1 MAPTLLDVDPSALIF
16 VALAVAWAVYLVP
29 KALEQNAAAEDGTK
43 SRASVAISKSRRI
56 LARREATGKDS
67 TDLVTEKSSKKSE
80 PEGEAEIEVD
90 EAEEPA
96 PRPVPMAVR
105 RRAAR
110 AAAKRRSIVLGVL
123 VFGLVVVGAL
133 AGFGVFGP
141 VWIAIP
147 GALVAAWLVT
157 CRLSVRHQ
165 REVWAR
171 IPFPEDIPEPAPAA
185 PPRVTFDI
193 DQDTGDLVAVVE
205 HDDTGEQLPAGS
217 WKPVETPLPT
227 YVSKEAAPRR
237 TVRTIDLDAT
247 GVWSSG
253 RNAADSELVRQAE
266 EAERA
271 AAEAAEAARARA
283 TGT

>member
-29 KALEQNAAAEDGTK
+29 KALEQTATAEDGTK
-43 SRASVAISKSRRI
+43 SRASAAISKSRRI

-67 TDLVTEKSSKKSE
+67 TDLVTEKSSKK
-80 PEGEAEIEVD
+80 PEVEADPEQVS
-90 EAEEPA
+90 A

-123 VFGLVVVGAL
+123 VLGLAVVGAL
-133 AGFGVFGP
+133 AGFGVIGP

-147 GALVAAWLVT
+147 AGLVAAWLVT

-171 IPFPEDIPEPAPAA
+171 IPFPEDIPEPEPVA
-185 PPRVTFDI
+185 PPRDTFDI

-205 HDDTGEQLPAGS
+205 LDDTGEQLPAGA

-271 AAEAAEAARARA
+271 AAAAAAEARGRA
-283 TGT
+283 TGS

>member
-1 MAPTLLDVDPSALIF
+1 MDPSALIF

-29 KALEQNAAAEDGTK
+29 KALEQTATAEDGTK
-43 SRASVAISKSRRI
+43 SRASAAISKSRRI

-67 TDLVTEKSSKKSE
+67 TDLVTEKSPKK
-80 PEGEAEIEVD
+80 PEAEA
-90 EAEEPA
+90 EAIPEPA

-123 VFGLVVVGAL
+123 VLGLAVVGAL

-147 GALVAAWLVT
+147 GALVVAWLVT
-157 CRLSVRHQ
+157 CRVSVRHQ

-171 IPFPEDIPEPAPAA
+171 IPFPEDIPEPEPVA

-205 HDDTGEQLPAGS
+205 HDDTGEHLPAGA

-271 AAEAAEAARARA
+271 AAEAAEAARGRA
-283 TGT
+283 TGS

>member
-1 MAPTLLDVDPSALIF
+1 MDPSALIF

-29 KALEQNAAAEDGTK
+29 KALEQSAAAEDGTK
-43 SRASVAISKSRRI
+43 SRASAAISKSRRI

-67 TDLVTEKSSKKSE
+67 TDLVTEKSAK
-80 PEGEAEIEVD
+80 PEAEA
-90 EAEEPA
+90 EAAAEPV
-96 PRPVPMAVR
+96 PRAVPMAVR

-123 VFGLVVVGAL
+123 VLGLAVVGAL

-147 GALVAAWLVT
+147 AGLVVAWLVT

-171 IPFPEDIPEPAPAA
+171 IPFPEDLPEPEPVA

-205 HDDTGEQLPAGS
+205 HDDTGEHLPAGS

-271 AAEAAEAARARA
+271 AAEAAEAERGRA
-283 TGT
+283 TGS

>member
-1 MAPTLLDVDPSALIF
+1 MDPSALIF

-29 KALEQNAAAEDGTK
+29 KALEQTATAEDGTK
-43 SRASVAISKSRRI
+43 SRASAAISKSRRI

-67 TDLVTEKSSKKSE
+67 TDLVTEKSPKKSE
-80 PEGEAEIEVD
+80 VEVEAT
-90 EAEEPA
+90 AEPA

-123 VFGLVVVGAL
+123 VVGLAVVGAL

-147 GALVAAWLVT
+147 GVLVAAWLVT

-171 IPFPEDIPEPAPAA
+171 IPFPDDLSEPEPVA

-205 HDDTGEQLPAGS
+205 HDDTGEHLPAGS

-271 AAEAAEAARARA
+271 AAEAAEAARGRA
-283 TGT
+283 TGS

>member
-1 MAPTLLDVDPSALIF
+1 MAPTLLNVDPSALIF

-29 KALEQNAAAEDGTK
+29 KALEQTATAEDGTK
-43 SRASVAISKSRRI
+43 SRASAAISKSRRI

-67 TDLVTEKSSKKSE
+67 TDLVTEKSPKK
-80 PEGEAEIEVD
+80 PEAEA
-90 EAEEPA
+90 EAIAEPA

-123 VFGLVVVGAL
+123 VLGLAVVGAL

-147 GALVAAWLVT
+147 GTLVVAWLVT

-171 IPFPEDIPEPAPAA
+171 IPFPEDIPEPEPEPVA

-205 HDDTGEQLPAGS
+205 HDDTGEHLPAGS

-227 YVSKEAAPRR
+227 YGSKEAAPRR

-271 AAEAAEAARARA
+271 AAEAAEAARGRA
-283 TGT
+283 TGS

>member
-1 MAPTLLDVDPSALIF
+1 MAPTLLNVDPSALIF

-29 KALEQNAAAEDGTK
+29 KALEQTATAEDGTK
-43 SRASVAISKSRRI
+43 SRASAAISKSRRI

-67 TDLVTEKSSKKSE
+67 TDLVTEKSPRKSE
-80 PEGEAEIEVD
+80 VEVEAT
-90 EAEEPA
+90 AEPA

-123 VFGLVVVGAL
+123 VLGLAVVGAL

-147 GALVAAWLVT
+147 GVLVVAWLVT

-171 IPFPEDIPEPAPAA
+171 IPFPEDLPEPEPIA

-205 HDDTGEQLPAGS
+205 HDDTGEHLPAGS

-271 AAEAAEAARARA
+271 AAEAAEAARGRA
-283 TGT
+283 TGS

>member
-1 MAPTLLDVDPSALIF
+1 MDPSALIF

-29 KALEQNAAAEDGTK
+29 KALEHTATAEDGTK

-67 TDLVTEKSSKKSE
+67 TDLVTEKSSKKPEAPAE
-80 PEGEAEIEVD
+80 PDQGR
-90 EAEEPA
+90 A

-110 AAAKRRSIVLGVL
+110 VAAKRRSIVLGVL
-123 VFGLVVVGAL
+123 LLGLVVVGAL
-133 AGFGVFGP
+133 AGFGVLGP

-147 GALVAAWLVT
+147 AGLVVAWLVA
-157 CRLSVRHQ
+157 CRISVRHQ
-165 REVWAR
+165 REAWAR
-171 IPFPEDIPEPAPAA
+171 IPFPEDIPEPEPVA

-205 HDDTGEQLPAGS
+205 HDDTGEQLPEGA

-271 AAEAAEAARARA
+271 AASAAEEARGRA
-283 TGT
+283 TGS

>member
-1 MAPTLLDVDPSALIF
+1 MDPSALIF

-29 KALEQNAAAEDGTK
+29 KALEHNATAEDGTK
-43 SRASVAISKSRRI
+43 SRASAAISKSRRI
-56 LARREATGKDS
+56 LARREATSKDS
-67 TDLVTEKSSKKSE
+67 TDLVTEKSPKKAE
-80 PEGEAEIEVD
+80 VEAEAV
-90 EAEEPA
+90 AEPA

-110 AAAKRRSIVLGVL
+110 AAAKRRSIVLGAL
-123 VFGLVVVGAL
+123 VFGLAVVGAL

-147 GALVAAWLVT
+147 GGLVVAWLVT

-171 IPFPEDIPEPAPAA
+171 IPFPEDVPEPEPAA
-185 PPRVTFDI
+185 PPRITFDI

-237 TVRTIDLDAT
+237 AVRTIDLDAT

-271 AAEAAEAARARA
+271 AASAAEEARNRA
-283 TGT
+283 TGS

>member
-29 KALEQNAAAEDGTK
+29 KALEHTATAEDGTK

-67 TDLVTEKSSKKSE
+67 TDLVTEKSSKK
-80 PEGEAEIEVD
+80 PEA
-90 EAEEPA
+90 APKPA

-110 AAAKRRSIVLGVL
+110 TAAKRRSIVLGVL
-123 VFGLVVVGAL
+123 VFGLAVVGAL
-133 AGFGVFGP
+133 ASFGVFGP

-147 GALVAAWLVT
+147 AGLVVAWLVT

-171 IPFPEDIPEPAPAA
+171 IPFPEDVVVPEPEPVA

-205 HDDTGEQLPAGS
+205 HDDTGEQLPEGA

-271 AAEAAEAARARA
+271 AASAAEEARGRA
-283 TGT
+283 TGS

>member
-29 KALEQNAAAEDGTK
+29 KALEQTATAEDGTK
-43 SRASVAISKSRRI
+43 SRAGAAISKSRRI

-67 TDLVTEKSSKKSE
+67 TDLVTEKSSKK
-80 PEGEAEIEVD
+80 PEVA
-90 EAEEPA
+90 EPA

-123 VFGLVVVGAL
+123 VVGLAAVGAL
-133 AGFGVFGP
+133 AGFGVLGP

-147 GALVAAWLVT
+147 AGLVVAWLVT

-171 IPFPEDIPEPAPAA
+171 IPFPEDIPEPEPVA

-205 HDDTGEQLPAGS
+205 HPAETGEQLPAGA

-271 AAEAAEAARARA
+271 AASAAEEARGRA
-283 TGT
+283 TGS

>member
-1 MAPTLLDVDPSALIF
+1 MAPTLLNVDPSALIF

-29 KALEQNAAAEDGTK
+29 KALEHTATAEDGTK
-43 SRASVAISKSRRI
+43 SRAGAAISKSRRI
-56 LARREATGKDS
+56 LARREATSKDS
-67 TDLVTEKSSKKSE
+67 TDLVTGKSSKKPDVAPEATAE
-80 PEGEAEIEVD
+80 PT
-90 EAEEPA
+90 
-96 PRPVPMAVR
+96 PRPVPLAVR

-110 AAAKRRSIVLGVL
+110 TAAKRRRIVLGVL
-123 VFGLVVVGAL
+123 VLGLAVVGAL
-133 AGFGVFGP
+133 AGFGFFGP

-147 GALVAAWLVT
+147 AGLVVAWLVT
-157 CRLSVRHQ
+157 CRFSVRRQ

-171 IPFPEDIPEPAPAA
+171 IPFPEDVSEPEPVV

-205 HDDTGEQLPAGS
+205 HPAETGEQLPAGA

-271 AAEAAEAARARA
+271 AASAAEEARGRA
-283 TGT
+283 TGS

>member
-1 MAPTLLDVDPSALIF
+1 MAPTLPNVDPSALIF

-29 KALEQNAAAEDGTK
+29 KALEQTATAEDGTK
-43 SRASVAISKSRRI
+43 SRASAAISKSRRI

-67 TDLVTEKSSKKSE
+67 TDLVTEKSPKKSE
-80 PEGEAEIEVD
+80 TEAGATP
-90 EAEEPA
+90 AEPDQERA

-110 AAAKRRSIVLGVL
+110 VAAKRRSIVLGVL
-123 VFGLVVVGAL
+123 VLCLAVVGAL

-141 VWIAIP
+141 GWITIP
-147 GALVAAWLVT
+147 GVLVVAWLVT

-165 REVWAR
+165 REIWAR
-171 IPFPEDIPEPAPAA
+171 IPFPEDLPEPEPVA

-205 HDDTGEQLPAGS
+205 HDDTGEHLPEGA

-271 AAEAAEAARARA
+271 AAEAEEAARGRA
-283 TGT
+283 TGS

>member
-1 MAPTLLDVDPSALIF
+1 MDPSALIF

-29 KALEQNAAAEDGTK
+29 KALEQSASAEDGAK
-43 SRASVAISKSRRI
+43 SRASAALSASRRI
-56 LARREATGKDS
+56 LARREATGKNS
-67 TDLVTEKSSKKSE
+67 TDLVTEKSASKKSGSKTA
-80 PEGEAEIEVD
+80 P
-90 EAEEPA
+90 AEEPVL
-96 PRPVPMAVR
+96 RPVSMAAR
-105 RRAAR
+105 RRAGR
-110 AAAKRRSIVLGVL
+110 VAAKRRSIVLGVL
-123 VFGLVVVGAL
+123 LAGLVVVGAL

-147 GALVAAWLVT
+147 GGIVVAWLVT
-157 CRLSVRHQ
+157 CRFSVRHQ
-165 REVWAR
+165 QEIWAR
-171 IPFPEDIPEPAPAA
+171 TPFPADVAEPEPEPVT

-205 HDDTGEQLPAGS
+205 HDETGEQVPEGS

-253 RNAADSELVRQAE
+253 RNAADSKLVREAE

-271 AAEAAEAARARA
+271 AAEAAEAARGRA
-283 TGT
+283 TGS

>member
-29 KALEQNAAAEDGTK
+29 KALEQTATAEDGTK
-43 SRASVAISKSRRI
+43 SRAGAAISKSRRI

-80 PEGEAEIEVD
+80 VAAEGD
-90 EAEEPA
+90 QGRA

-123 VFGLVVVGAL
+123 VLGLAVVGAL

-147 GALVAAWLVT
+147 AGLVVAWLVT
-157 CRLSVRHQ
+157 CRISVRHQ

-171 IPFPEDIPEPAPAA
+171 IPFPEDIPEPEPVA

-271 AAEAAEAARARA
+271 AASAAEEARGRA
-283 TGT
+283 TGS

>member
-29 KALEQNAAAEDGTK
+29 KALEQNATAEDGTK
-43 SRASVAISKSRRI
+43 SRASAAISKSRRI
-56 LARREATGKDS
+56 LARREATSKDS
-67 TDLVTEKSSKKSE
+67 TDLVTEKSSKKPE
-80 PEGEAEIEVD
+80 PEVE
-90 EAEEPA
+90 EAEELA

-147 GALVAAWLVT
+147 GALVIAWLVT

-171 IPFPEDIPEPAPAA
+171 IPFPEDIPEPEPAA
-185 PPRVTFDI
+185 PPRITFDI

-205 HDDTGEQLPAGS
+205 HDDTGEQFPAGS

-237 TVRTIDLDAT
+237 AVRTIDLDAT

-271 AAEAAEAARARA
+271 AAEAAEAARNRA

>member
-1 MAPTLLDVDPSALIF
+1 MAPTLLNVDPSALIF

-29 KALEQNAAAEDGTK
+29 KALEHTATAEDGTK
-43 SRASVAISKSRRI
+43 SRAGAAISKSRRI

-67 TDLVTEKSSKKSE
+67 TDLVTEKSSKK
-80 PEGEAEIEVD
+80 PGPEAEVT
-90 EAEEPA
+90 AEPA

-110 AAAKRRSIVLGVL
+110 AAAKRRSTVLGVL
-123 VFGLVVVGAL
+123 VLGLAVVGGL
-133 AGFGVFGP
+133 AGFGFFGP

-147 GALVAAWLVT
+147 GGLVVAWLVT

-171 IPFPEDIPEPAPAA
+171 IPFPEDLPEPEPVA

-205 HDDTGEQLPAGS
+205 HDDTGEQLPEGA

-227 YVSKEAAPRR
+227 YVSKAAAPRR

-271 AAEAAEAARARA
+271 AAEAAQAARGRA
-283 TGT
+283 TGS

>member
-1 MAPTLLDVDPSALIF
+1 MDPSALIF

-29 KALEQNAAAEDGTK
+29 KMLEQTATAEDGTK
-43 SRASVAISKSRRI
+43 SRAGAAISKSRRI

-67 TDLVTEKSSKKSE
+67 TDLVTEKSPKK
-80 PEGEAEIEVD
+80 PEAEA
-90 EAEEPA
+90 EAEAIPEAA

-123 VFGLVVVGAL
+123 ILGLAVVGAL
-133 AGFGVFGP
+133 AGFGIFGP
-141 VWIAIP
+141 VWVTIP
-147 GALVAAWLVT
+147 GVLVVAWLIT
-157 CRLSVRHQ
+157 CRLSVRQQ

-171 IPFPEDIPEPAPAA
+171 IPFPEDLPEPEPVA

-205 HDDTGEQLPAGS
+205 HDDTGEHLPAGS

-271 AAEAAEAARARA
+271 AAAAAEAARGRA
-283 TGT
+283 TGS

>member
-1 MAPTLLDVDPSALIF
+1 MAPTLLNVDPSALIF

-29 KALEQNAAAEDGTK
+29 KALEQTATAEDGTK
-43 SRASVAISKSRRI
+43 SRASAAISKSRRI
-56 LARREATGKDS
+56 LARREATSKDS
-67 TDLVTEKSSKKSE
+67 TDLVTEKSAKK
-80 PEGEAEIEVD
+80 PEAEAGAI
-90 EAEEPA
+90 AEPV

-123 VFGLVVVGAL
+123 VLGLAVVGAL

-147 GALVAAWLVT
+147 AGLVVAWLVT
-157 CRLSVRHQ
+157 CRFSVRHQ

-171 IPFPEDIPEPAPAA
+171 IPFPEDLPEPEPVA

-205 HDDTGEQLPAGS
+205 HPAETDEVLPDGS

-271 AAEAAEAARARA
+271 AAEAAEAERGRA
-283 TGT
+283 TGS

>member
-1 MAPTLLDVDPSALIF
+1 MDPSALIF

-29 KALEQNAAAEDGTK
+29 KALEHTATAEDGTK
-43 SRASVAISKSRRI
+43 SRAGAAISKSRRI

-67 TDLVTEKSSKKSE
+67 TDLVTEKSSKK
-80 PEGEAEIEVD
+80 PEVEK
-90 EAEEPA
+90 PA
-96 PRPVPMAVR
+96 PRPVPIAVR

-110 AAAKRRSIVLGVL
+110 VAAKRRSIVLGVL
-123 VFGLVVVGAL
+123 VLGLAAVGAL

-141 VWIAIP
+141 VWISIP
-147 GALVAAWLVT
+147 AGLVVAWLVT

-171 IPFPEDIPEPAPAA
+171 IPFPEDIPEPEPVA

-205 HDDTGEQLPAGS
+205 HDDTGEQLPEGA

-271 AAEAAEAARARA
+271 AASAAEEARGRA
-283 TGT
+283 TGS

>member
-29 KALEQNAAAEDGTK
+29 KALEQTATAEDGTK
-43 SRASVAISKSRRI
+43 SRASAAISKSRRI

-80 PEGEAEIEVD
+80 VEAEAD
-90 EAEEPA
+90 RGRA
-96 PRPVPMAVR
+96 PRPVPLAVR

-123 VFGLVVVGAL
+123 VLGLAVVGAL
-133 AGFGVFGP
+133 VGFGVFGP

-147 GALVAAWLVT
+147 AGLVVAWLVT

-171 IPFPEDIPEPAPAA
+171 IPFPEDIPEPEPVA
-185 PPRVTFDI
+185 PPRVTFDV

-205 HDDTGEQLPAGS
+205 HDDTGEQLPAGA

-271 AAEAAEAARARA
+271 AASAAEAARGRA
-283 TGT
+283 TGS

>member
-1 MAPTLLDVDPSALIF
+1 MDPSALIF

-29 KALEQNAAAEDGTK
+29 KALEHTATAEDGTK
-43 SRASVAISKSRRI
+43 SRAGAAISKSRRI

-67 TDLVTEKSSKKSE
+67 TDLVTEKSSKKPEAPAE
-80 PEGEAEIEVD
+80 PDQGR
-90 EAEEPA
+90 A

-110 AAAKRRSIVLGVL
+110 VAAKRRSIVLGVL
-123 VFGLVVVGAL
+123 LLGLVAVGAL
-133 AGFGVFGP
+133 AGFGVLGP
-141 VWIAIP
+141 VWISIP
-147 GALVAAWLVT
+147 AGLVVAWLVT

-171 IPFPEDIPEPAPAA
+171 IPFPEDVPEPEPVA

-205 HDDTGEQLPAGS
+205 HDDTGEHLPEGA

-271 AAEAAEAARARA
+271 AASAAEEARGRA
-283 TGT
+283 TGS

>member
-1 MAPTLLDVDPSALIF
+1 MDPSALIF

-29 KALEQNAAAEDGTK
+29 KALEQNATAEDGTK

-56 LARREATGKDS
+56 LARREATSKDS

-80 PEGEAEIEVD
+80 PAAEAEIED
-90 EAEEPA
+90 AEEPA

-110 AAAKRRSIVLGVL
+110 VAAKRRSIVLGVL
-123 VFGLVVVGAL
+123 VFGLVLVGAL

-141 VWIAIP
+141 VWITIP
-147 GALVAAWLVT
+147 AALVAAWLVT
-157 CRLSVRHQ
+157 CRVSVRHQ

-171 IPFPEDIPEPAPAA
+171 IPFPEDIPEPAPAV

-205 HDDTGEQLPAGS
+205 HDDTGEHIPAGS

>member
-1 MAPTLLDVDPSALIF
+1 MDPSALIF

-29 KALEQNAAAEDGTK
+29 KALEQNATAEDGTK

-56 LARREATGKDS
+56 LARREATSKDS

-80 PEGEAEIEVD
+80 PEVEAEVEVD
-90 EAEEPA
+90 EAEERA

-123 VFGLVVVGAL
+123 GFGLVLVSAL

-141 VWIAIP
+141 AWITIP
-147 GALVAAWLVT
+147 AALVAAWLVT
-157 CRLSVRHQ
+157 CRVSVRHQ

-171 IPFPEDIPEPAPAA
+171 IPFPEDVPEPGPAA

>member
-1 MAPTLLDVDPSALIF
+1 MAPTLLNVDPSALIF

-29 KALEQNAAAEDGTK
+29 KALEQTATAEDGTK
-43 SRASVAISKSRRI
+43 SRASAAISKSRRI
-56 LARREATGKDS
+56 LARREATSKDS
-67 TDLVTEKSSKKSE
+67 TDLVTEKSPKK
-80 PEGEAEIEVD
+80 PEAEA
-90 EAEEPA
+90 EAIAEPA

-123 VFGLVVVGAL
+123 VLGLAVVGAL

-147 GALVAAWLVT
+147 GTLVVAWLVT

-171 IPFPEDIPEPAPAA
+171 IPFPEDIPEPEPEPVA

-205 HDDTGEQLPAGS
+205 HDDTGEHLPAGS

-271 AAEAAEAARARA
+271 AAEAAEAARGRA
-283 TGT
+283 TGS

>member
-1 MAPTLLDVDPSALIF
+1 MAPTLPNVDPSALIF

-29 KALEQNAAAEDGTK
+29 KALEQTATAEDGTK
-43 SRASVAISKSRRI
+43 SRASAAISKSRRI

-67 TDLVTEKSSKKSE
+67 TDLVTEKSPKK
-80 PEGEAEIEVD
+80 PEVEAE
-90 EAEEPA
+90 ATTEPA
-96 PRPVPMAVR
+96 PRPVPLAVR

-123 VFGLVVVGAL
+123 VLGLAVVGAL

-147 GALVAAWLVT
+147 GVLVVAWLVT
-157 CRLSVRHQ
+157 CRVSVRHQ

-171 IPFPEDIPEPAPAA
+171 IPFPEDLPEPEPVA

-205 HDDTGEQLPAGS
+205 HDDTGEHLPAGS

-266 EAERA
+266 VAERA
-271 AAEAAEAARARA
+271 AAEAAEAARGRA
-283 TGT
+283 TGS

>member
-1 MAPTLLDVDPSALIF
+1 MDPSALIF

-29 KALEQNAAAEDGTK
+29 KALEQTSTAEDGTK
-43 SRASVAISKSRRI
+43 SRASAAISKSRRI

-67 TDLVTEKSSKKSE
+67 TDLVTEKGSKKSE
-80 PEGEAEIEVD
+80 ADAEAIP
-90 EAEEPA
+90 EPA

-105 RRAAR
+105 RRAAHT
-110 AAAKRRSIVLGVL
+110 AARRRSIVLGVL
-123 VFGLVVVGAL
+123 LLGLAVVGAL
-133 AGFGVFGP
+133 AGFGVLGP

-147 GALVAAWLVT
+147 AGLVVAWLVT

-171 IPFPEDIPEPAPAA
+171 IPFPEDVVEPEPAPVA

-205 HDDTGEQLPAGS
+205 HDETGEQELPEGA

-227 YVSKEAAPRR
+227 YVSKDSAPRR

-271 AAEAAEAARARA
+271 AAEAAEAARNRA
-283 TGT
+283 TGS

>member
-1 MAPTLLDVDPSALIF
+1 MDPSALIF

-29 KALEQNAAAEDGTK
+29 KALEQTATAEDGTK
-43 SRASVAISKSRRI
+43 SRASAAISKSRRI

-67 TDLVTEKSSKKSE
+67 TDLVTEKSPKKSE
-80 PEGEAEIEVD
+80 VEVEAT
-90 EAEEPA
+90 AEPA

-123 VFGLVVVGAL
+123 VLGLAVVGAL

-147 GALVAAWLVT
+147 GVLVAAWLVT

-171 IPFPEDIPEPAPAA
+171 IPFPEDLPEPEPVA

-205 HDDTGEQLPAGS
+205 HDDTGEHLPAGS

-271 AAEAAEAARARA
+271 AAEAAEAARGRA
-283 TGT
+283 TGS

>member
-29 KALEQNAAAEDGTK
+29 KALEQNATAEDGTK
-43 SRASVAISKSRRI
+43 SRASAAISKSRRI
-56 LARREATGKDS
+56 LARREATSKDS
-67 TDLVTEKSSKKSE
+67 TGLVTEKSSKKSE
-80 PEGEAEIEVD
+80 PEPDVEVEAV
-90 EAEEPA
+90 EEPA

-123 VFGLVVVGAL
+123 VFGLVTVGAL

-141 VWIAIP
+141 VWITIP
-147 GALVAAWLVT
+147 AALVAAWLVT
-157 CRLSVRHQ
+157 CRFSVRHQ

-171 IPFPEDIPEPAPAA
+171 IPFPEDLPEPEPAA

-237 TVRTIDLDAT
+237 SVRTIDLDAT

-271 AAEAAEAARARA
+271 AAEAAEAARGRA

>member
-1 MAPTLLDVDPSALIF
+1 MAPTLLNVDPSALIF

-29 KALEQNAAAEDGTK
+29 KALEQTATAEDGTK
-43 SRASVAISKSRRI
+43 SRASAAISKSRRI

-67 TDLVTEKSSKKSE
+67 TDLVTEKSPKKSE
-80 PEGEAEIEVD
+80 VEAEATA
-90 EAEEPA
+90 AEPDQGRA

-123 VFGLVVVGAL
+123 VLGLAVVGAL
-133 AGFGVFGP
+133 AAFGVFGP

-147 GALVAAWLVT
+147 GVLVGAWLVT

-171 IPFPEDIPEPAPAA
+171 IPFPEDLPEPEPVA

-205 HDDTGEQLPAGS
+205 HDDTGEHLPAGA

-271 AAEAAEAARARA
+271 AAEAAEAARGRA
-283 TGT
+283 TGS

>member
-1 MAPTLLDVDPSALIF
+1 MDPSALIF

-29 KALEQNAAAEDGTK
+29 KALEQTATAEDGTK
-43 SRASVAISKSRRI
+43 SRASAAISKSRRI
-56 LARREATGKDS
+56 LARREATSKDS
-67 TDLVTEKSSKKSE
+67 TDLVTEKSAKK
-80 PEGEAEIEVD
+80 PEAEAGAI
-90 EAEEPA
+90 AEPV

-123 VFGLVVVGAL
+123 VLGLAVVGAL

-147 GALVAAWLVT
+147 AGLVVAWLVT
-157 CRLSVRHQ
+157 CRFSVRHQ

-171 IPFPEDIPEPAPAA
+171 IPFPEDLPEPEPVA

-205 HDDTGEQLPAGS
+205 HPAETDEVLPDGS

-271 AAEAAEAARARA
+271 AAEAAEAERGRA
-283 TGT
+283 TGS

>member
-1 MAPTLLDVDPSALIF
+1 MDPSALIF

-29 KALEQNAAAEDGTK
+29 KALEQNATAEDGTK
-43 SRASVAISKSRRI
+43 SRASAAISKSRRI
-56 LARREATGKDS
+56 LARREATSKDS
-67 TDLVTEKSSKKSE
+67 TDLVTEKSSKKPE
-80 PEGEAEIEVD
+80 PEVE
-90 EAEEPA
+90 EAEELA

-147 GALVAAWLVT
+147 GALVIAWLVT

-171 IPFPEDIPEPAPAA
+171 IPFPEDIPEPEPAA
-185 PPRVTFDI
+185 PPRITFDI

-205 HDDTGEQLPAGS
+205 HDDTGEQFPAGS

-237 TVRTIDLDAT
+237 AVRTIDLDAT

-271 AAEAAEAARARA
+271 AAEAAEAARNRA

>member
-1 MAPTLLDVDPSALIF
+1 MAPTLPNVDPSALIF

-29 KALEQNAAAEDGTK
+29 KALEANATAEDGAK
-43 SRASVAISKSRRI
+43 SRASAAISASRRI

-67 TDLVTEKSSKKSE
+67 TDLVTGKAKKSA
-80 PEGEAEIEVD
+80 PEVAAED
-90 EAEEPA
+90 EPA
-96 PRPVPMAVR
+96 ARPVPMAVR

-123 VFGLVVVGAL
+123 LLGVAVVGTL
-133 AGFGVFGP
+133 AAFGVFGP

-147 GALVAAWLVT
+147 GVLVAAWLIT
-157 CRLSVRHQ
+157 CRVSVRAQ
-165 REVWAR
+165 QEIWAR
-171 IPFPEDIPEPAPAA
+171 TPLPAEIPEPEPVA
-185 PPRVTFDI
+185 PPRITFDI
-193 DQDTGDLVAVVE
+193 DHDTGDLVAVVE
-205 HDDTGEQLPAGS
+205 HEDTGEQLPEGA

-253 RNAADSELVRQAE
+253 RNAADSKLVREAE

-271 AAEAAEAARARA
+271 AAEAAEAARGRA
-283 TGT
+283 TGS